1 VNRTADLETL
11 LARNRQWASDLT
23 QSDPQFFSRLALQHA
38 PRYLWI
44 GCSDSRVPANQILG
58 LVPGEIFVHR
68 NVANVVVHSDLNC
81 LSVVQYAVEV
91 LRVRDIIV
99 CGHYG
104 CGGVAAALSDQK
116 LGLIDNWL
124 RHVQD
129 VGRRHAAVL
138 DAAGPAQMQLNRLC
152 ELNVLTQ
159 TVNVAETTVVQ
170 DAWAR
175 GQELAVH
182 GLIYGLDD
190 GILRQLGLSLT
201 SDAALR
207 AYKASALP

>member
-1 VNRTADLETL
+1 V
-11 LARNRQWASDLT
+11 S
-23 QSDPQFFSRLALQHA
+23 
-38 PRYLWI
+38 
-44 GCSDSRVPANQILG
+44 
-58 LVPGEIFVHR
+58 
-68 NVANVVVHSDLNC
+68 
-81 LSVVQYAVEV
+81 
-91 LRVRDIIV
+91 DIIV

-104 CGGVAAALSDQK
+104 CGGVAAALADQK
-116 LGLIDNWL
+116 LGLNDNWL

-129 VGRRHAAVL
+129 VARRHV
-138 DAAGPAQMQLNRLC
+138 DALVSAGPADMQLNRLC

-190 GILRQLGLSLT
+190 GILRQLGLSLR
-201 SDAALR
+201 SDMALR
-207 AYKASALP
+207 AYKAGAAT